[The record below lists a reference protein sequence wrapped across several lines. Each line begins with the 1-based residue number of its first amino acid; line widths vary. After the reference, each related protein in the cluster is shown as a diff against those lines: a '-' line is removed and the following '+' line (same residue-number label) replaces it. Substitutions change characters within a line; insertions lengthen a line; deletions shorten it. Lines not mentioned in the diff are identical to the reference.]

1 MVAVNAYSIPNIL
14 GSTLQPSPESPTF
27 QYQINNSE
35 IFSAKLNEID
45 KEISKFDPPS
55 NTKTSVPNQCGTTI
69 LPSPESLNPMAY
81 HSQIPYLLP
90 YDHLLS
96 RDPNT
101 STNPN
106 DHLISRDPKN
116 SVNPDDHS
124 QIPYLLSRD
133 LKSSTN
139 PDDHLLSRYQNSKKL
154 EELNES
160 HESRSPSSSTVEAE
174 INDMQFK
181 YKSYMYALITGA
193 TLKAFNGWFLWTRM
207 GFLVYQ
213 VLGIHLL

>member
-14 GSTLQPSPESPTF
+14 GSTLQPSPKSPTF

-45 KEISKFDPPS
+45 KEISRFDPPS
-55 NTKTSVPNQCGTTI
+55 NTKTSVPNHCGTTI
-69 LPSPESLNPMAY
+69 LPSPESLNPMTY

-116 SVNPDDHS
+116 SINPDDHS

-139 PDDHLLSRYQNSKKL
+139 PDDHLLSCDPNTSTNPNDHLISRDPKNSTNPDDLNPTLTDVPISVISGDVLPRPGTWKRIQNS
-154 EELNES
+154 S
-160 HESRSPSSSTVEAE
+160 
-174 INDMQFK
+174 
-181 YKSYMYALITGA
+181 
-193 TLKAFNGWFLWTRM
+193 
-207 GFLVYQ
+207 
-213 VLGIHLL
+213 